1 MSGQIFRPGS
11 RLPQRPNP
19 IWTKMMKIRFLSATI
34 ATYSICL
41 SDTSAGLF
49 DDVPGLS
56 ASARSTLVAHYDGR
70 AGVATTD
77 SIVESWTPV
86 DGDGVLLPGMV
97 APSTQRGS
105 GAADLITYDGSD
117 RLIFDDPSAGADGR
131 YLSGNLANAGT
142 SDFTIFWLGH
152 YQDGAP
158 FATSGTY
165 AYNVG
170 LNNISHQRD
179 DGDGGFRVEMYN
191 GTTYTG
197 DDITAYDGIDTV
209 WSTVITATTHDAYA
223 NGVNLNVS
231 GSPTNSVVANAAI
244 VIGAWSSGGYDLVGE
259 IRQIIIFESALD
271 DDDRGLVEA
280 YLGSLAG
287 VPPQP
292 DPTPLLPP
300 ELTIHDGIAELTWSA
315 DALLLSSSDLN
326 EWFIE
331 AEATSPMSWEID
343 KEREFFRLA
352 TEFTEIPRGVV
363 LRTRIASDTYREI
376 EYHVD
381 TGELF
386 FLGEQAHGL
395 DFYGGSNNLWWCGLN
410 SANHGSGLL
419 EFLMDRNED
428 AAAMKAIAV
437 ASGWTTYASPT
448 YSFLTLEPLS
458 SHKTYINHTAP
469 ASPGQTDTTE
479 SYTGDYDE
487 IASSR
492 IFFVLY
498 RNTSSGAA
506 YLGLGGPS
514 LDAIASPQPPGDGSS
529 NRDNGVRVDIAL
541 KTAIPLSEVDKL
553 ELINRFLPVQPLY
566 EDASNAYFY
575 EHPPGL

>member
-1 MSGQIFRPGS
+1 MSGQIFRLGS

-131 YLSGNLANAGT
+131 YLSGTLANAGT

-170 LNNISHQRD
+170 LNDISHQRD

-259 IRQIIIFESALD
+259 IRQIIIFE
-271 DDDRGLVEA
+271 
-280 YLGSLAG
+280 
-287 VPPQP
+287 
-292 DPTPLLPP
+292 
-300 ELTIHDGIAELTWSA
+300 
-315 DALLLSSSDLN
+315 
-326 EWFIE
+326 
-331 AEATSPMSWEID
+331 
-343 KEREFFRLA
+343 
-352 TEFTEIPRGVV
+352 
-363 LRTRIASDTYREI
+363 
-376 EYHVD
+376 
-381 TGELF
+381 
-386 FLGEQAHGL
+386 
-395 DFYGGSNNLWWCGLN
+395 
-410 SANHGSGLL
+410 
-419 EFLMDRNED
+419 
-428 AAAMKAIAV
+428 
-437 ASGWTTYASPT
+437 
-448 YSFLTLEPLS
+448 
-458 SHKTYINHTAP
+458 
-469 ASPGQTDTTE
+469 
-479 SYTGDYDE
+479 
-487 IASSR
+487 
-492 IFFVLY
+492 
-498 RNTSSGAA
+498 
-506 YLGLGGPS
+506 
-514 LDAIASPQPPGDGSS
+514 
-529 NRDNGVRVDIAL
+529 
-541 KTAIPLSEVDKL
+541 
-553 ELINRFLPVQPLY
+553 
-566 EDASNAYFY
+566 
-575 EHPPGL
+575 